1 MEEGKMKKYDVS
13 FVFILEDEQDGITP
27 ELMLEKDNEDGGD
40 LGFRITNIK
49 IRRRDNVK
57 C

>member
-1 MEEGKMKKYDVS
+1 MKKYDVS